1 LGFKRISGRP
11 EILFLFCPHMN
22 FRILFTF
29 LLLSV
34 LWLSGCKEDEPGELQ
49 LQRVFVGTIEINL
62 EGAITTDLPVDRSI
76 TLIFSS
82 PIKASNASSSIE
94 LLDNGLP
101 VSTTINTSENSV
113 TIFPTDALN
122 TGTIYTIHVSEELR
136 GAGGQQFAGLE
147 VMFKTALEAIQITSL
162 SIGGQLIEG
171 NNRIMNIPLDLL
183 IVINFSNP
191 VEPSL
196 FQSAVKLTGTN
207 VPAFTAI
214 LSNNNQTGTITAAV
228 PLKDFRKYT
237 LTIQSTL
244 KGVQSEGFSEYS
256 KTFYTGAS
264 STPKFPLISDDE
276 LLTKVQQQTFKF
288 FYDYAEPNSGMA
300 RERNGS
306 NELVTTGG
314 TGFGLMAMVV
324 AIERNFITRQ
334 QGINRLNKIVSFLET
349 ADRFHGAWPHWVN
362 GNTGKVIP
370 FSTKD
375 NGGDL
380 VETSFLVQGLLTFRQ
395 YLEPTDTVGN
405 NLIKRITKLY
415 NEVEWDWYRKDNSNV
430 LYWHWSPNYN
440 WEMNFAMYGYF
451 EEQITYVLAAA
462 SPTHSIPKIVY
473 SNGFGQNGAIVKN
486 NIYYGYTLPLGGLAP
501 LFWTQYSY
509 LGLDPHFSDDYAN
522 YWTQNKNAS
531 LINQAYCI
539 ANPKQFVGYSAD
551 CWGLTS
557 SDNQNGYNAHSP
569 TNDLGVITP
578 TAALS
583 AFPYTSD
590 ESMKAL
596 KFFYYTL
603 GDRLWGEYG
612 FYDAFNI
619 TEDWTASS
627 YLAID
632 QGPIIVMIE
641 NHRTG
646 LLWDLFMSCP
656 EMETAK
662 TKLGL
667 VY

>member
-1 LGFKRISGRP
+1 
-11 EILFLFCPHMN
+11 MN
-22 FRILFTF
+22 FRLLLTF
-29 LLLSV
+29 LLISG
-34 LWLSGCKEDEPGELQ
+34 LWLSGCKEDEPGELT
-49 LQRVFVGTIEINL
+49 LQRIFVGTTEINL
-62 EGAITTDLPVDRSI
+62 EGAITTELPIDRSI

-82 PIKASNASSSIE
+82 PIKASTATSSIQI
-94 LLDNGLP
+94 LDDNLP
-101 VSTTINTSENSV
+101 ISATINSSDNSI
-113 TIFPTDALN
+113 TIFPTGALN
-122 TGTIYTIHVSEELR
+122 PGTVYTINVSQGLK
-136 GAGGQQFAGLE
+136 GTGGQQFAGLE
-147 VMFKTALEAIQITSL
+147 VMFKTALEAIQVASL
-162 SIGGQLIEG
+162 TIGSQLIEG
-171 NNRIMNIPLDLL
+171 NNRIMDVPLDLS
-183 IVINFSNP
+183 IAINFSNP

-196 FQSAVKLTGTN
+196 FQSAIKLTGTN
-207 VPAFTAI
+207 VPAFTAT

-228 PLKDFRKYT
+228 PLKDYRKYT
-237 LTIQSTL
+237 FIIQNTL
-244 KGVQSEGFSEYS
+244 KGAQGEGFSEYS
-256 KTFYTGAS
+256 KIFYTGAS
-264 STPKFPLISDDE
+264 STPKFPLLPDDE
-276 LLTKVQQQTFKF
+276 LLTKVQQQTFKY

-300 RERNGS
+300 RERIGS
-306 NELVTTGG
+306 GNTVTTGG
-314 TGFGLMAMVV
+314 TGFGLMAIVV

-334 QGINRLNKIVSFLET
+334 QGIDRLDKIVSFLET
-349 ADRFHGAWPHWVN
+349 ADRFHGAWSHWVN
-362 GNTGKVIP
+362 GSTGKVIP
-370 FSTKD
+370 FSTQD

-462 SPTHSIPKIVY
+462 SPTHSIQKIVY
-473 SNGFGQNGAIVKN
+473 SNGYGQNGAIVKN
-486 NIYYGYTLPLGGLAP
+486 NTYYGHTLPLGGLAP

-531 LINQAYCI
+531 LIHQAYCI
-539 ANPKQFVGYSAD
+539 ANPKQFVGYSED

-557 SDNQNGYNAHSP
+557 SDNQNGYSGHSP

-583 AFPYTSD
+583 AFPYTPN

-596 KFFYYTL
+596 RFFYYSL
-603 GDRLWGEYG
+603 GDRLWGDYG

-619 TEDWTASS
+619 TDGWTASS

-656 EMETAK
+656 EMQQAINE
-662 TKLGL
+662 LGL
-667 VY
+667 NY

>member
-1 LGFKRISGRP
+1 
-11 EILFLFCPHMN
+11 MN
-22 FRILFTF
+22 FRILLTI
-29 LLLSV
+29 LLISG
-34 LWLSGCKEDEPGELQ
+34 LWLSGCKEDEPGQLT
-49 LQRVFVGTIEINL
+49 LQRIFVGTIEINL
-62 EGAITTDLPVDRSI
+62 EGAITTELPIDRSI

-82 PIKASNASSSIE
+82 PIKASTTTSSIQILE
-94 LLDNGLP
+94 DDAP
-101 VSTTINTSENSV
+101 VGTTINSSDNSI
-113 TIFPTDALN
+113 TIFPTGALN
-122 TGTIYTIHVSEELR
+122 PGTIYTINVSQELK
-136 GAGGQQFAGLE
+136 GTGGQEFPGIE
-147 VMFKTALEAIQITSL
+147 VKFKTALEAIQVTSL
-162 SIGGQLIEG
+162 NIGGQLVEG
-171 NNRIMNIPLDLL
+171 NNRIMNIPLDLS

-191 VEPSL
+191 IEPSL

-207 VPAFTAI
+207 VPAFTAT

-237 LTIQSTL
+237 LTIQNTL
-244 KGVQSEGFSEYS
+244 KGVHGEGFSEYV
-256 KTFYTGAS
+256 KIFYTGAS

-334 QGINRLNKIVSFLET
+334 QGIDRLNKIVTFLES
-349 ADRFHGAWPHWVN
+349 ADRFHGAWSHWVN

-451 EEQITYVLAAA
+451 EQQITYVLAAA
-462 SPTHSIPKIVY
+462 SPTHGIPKVVY
-473 SNGFGQNGAIVKN
+473 SNGYGQNGAIVKN
-486 NIYYGYTLPLGGLAP
+486 NTYYGYTLPLGELAP

-531 LINQAYCI
+531 LIHQAYSI

-583 AFPYTSD
+583 AFPYTPD

-603 GDRLWGEYG
+603 GDRLWGDYG
-612 FYDAFNI
+612 FYDAFNL
-619 TEDWTASS
+619 TEGWTASS

-656 EMETAK
+656 EIETAK

-667 VY
+667 TY

>member
-1 LGFKRISGRP
+1 MFRFKYFLVGLFIILTGCGPDEEFVISISRITING
-11 EILFLFCPHMN
+11 INLN
-22 FRILFTF
+22 
-29 LLLSV
+29 
-34 LWLSGCKEDEPGELQ
+34 LQ
-49 LQRVFVGTIEINL
+49 KPANNPLMEVDKPIEIVFGAGIDISTAQNAISL
-62 EGAITTDLPVDRSI
+62 TPEGGTEHSL
-76 TLIFSS
+76 
-82 PIKASNASSSIE
+82 
-94 LLDNGLP
+94 
-101 VSTTINTSENSV
+101 TINISNS
-113 TIFPTDALN
+113 N
-122 TGTIYTIHVSEELR
+122 
-136 GAGGQQFAGLE
+136 
-147 VMFKTALEAIQITSL
+147 K
-162 SIGGQLIEG
+162 
-171 NNRIMNIPLDLL
+171 
-183 IVINFSNP
+183 
-191 VEPSL
+191 
-196 FQSAVKLTGTN
+196 
-207 VPAFTAI
+207 
-214 LSNNNQTGTITAAV
+214 
-228 PLKDFRKYT
+228 T
-237 LTIQSTL
+237 LTIIPDDDLMSNKVYTLAITSEL
-244 KGVQSEGFSEYS
+244 KGEAGDRFKSFETQFKTKTGQLQIVSLEMNNQNILPTNLVTGVAVTPTIELTFSAPLDSQYANSTYIKLFRSNTISASYQLSNQDKTLTLVPDAELSYISEYEITLTAQIKGANGES
-256 KTFYTGAS
+256 FTAFNKKFYTVFN
-264 STPKFPLISDDE
+264 PNPNFPVISDDE
-276 LLTKVQQQTFKF
+276 LLTKVQQQTFKY

-349 ADRFHGAWPHWVN
+349 ADRFHGAWSHWVN

-395 YLEPTDTVGN
+395 YLEPSDTVGN
-405 NLIKRITKLY
+405 NLINRITDLY
-415 NEVEWDWYRKDNSNV
+415 EGVEWDWYRKDNSNV
-430 LYWHWSPNYN
+430 LYWHWSPNYG

-451 EEQITYVLAAA
+451 EQQITYFLAAA

-473 SNGFGQNGAIVKN
+473 SNGYGQNGAIVKN
-486 NIYYGYTLPLGGLAP
+486 SSHYGYTLPLGGLAP

-531 LINQAYCI
+531 LIHQAYCI
-539 ANPKQFVGYSAD
+539 ANPKQFVGYSEN

-557 SDNQNGYNAHSP
+557 SDNQSGYSGHSP

-578 TAALS
+578 TAALA
-583 AFPYTSD
+583 AFPYTPD

-619 TEDWTASS
+619 TEGWTASS

-646 LLWDLFMSCP
+646 LLWDLFMSAP
-656 EMETAK
+656 EVQAGI
-662 TKLGL
+662 TKLNFT
-667 VY
+667 Y